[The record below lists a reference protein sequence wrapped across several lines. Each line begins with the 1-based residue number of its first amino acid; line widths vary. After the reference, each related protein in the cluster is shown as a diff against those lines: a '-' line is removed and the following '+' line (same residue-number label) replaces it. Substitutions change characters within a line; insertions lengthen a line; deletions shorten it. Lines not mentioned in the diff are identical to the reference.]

1 MGKKHRQK
9 VKGENYEPKEDGR
22 IKAWWGRRVENYNN
36 RVNDALD
43 NATYEAHKKFYPRW
57 ERYSGCNHHNLI
69 HWDDPQISLEAKL
82 CDPRNLRLIKKGK
95 HREEFFA
102 ILSEEEKHIYLTMCD
117 EDGHRY
123 TDLEDGGL
131 LKSIIAGIKQKWK
144 EKRGKMT
151 PEEEAA
157 LDSMLAADDEDEG
170 DSATTS

>member
-9 VKGENYEPKEDGR
+9 VRGEDYEAKPDGR

-43 NATYEAHKKFYPRW
+43 NATYEAHKKYYPRW

-82 CDPRNLRLIKKGK
+82 CDPRNLRLIRKGK
-95 HREEFFA
+95 RRDEFFA

-123 TDLEDGGL
+123 TDLEDGGVL
-131 LKSIIAGIKQKWK
+131 RGMISGIKQAWK
-144 EKRGKMT
+144 DRRKGKMT
-151 PEEEAA
+151 PEEEQM
-157 LDSMLAADDEDEG
+157 LDSMLEDEEEE
-170 DSATTS
+170 DATTS